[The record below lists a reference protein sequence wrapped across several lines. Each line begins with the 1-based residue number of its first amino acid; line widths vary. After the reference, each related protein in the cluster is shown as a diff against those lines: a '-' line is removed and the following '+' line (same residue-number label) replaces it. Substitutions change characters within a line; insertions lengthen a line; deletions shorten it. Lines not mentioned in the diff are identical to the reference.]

1 MNFNTKK
8 PIYIQIADYFLDS
21 IISKKYNVGDR
32 IMSVR
37 DLAVE
42 LEVNPN
48 TVMRSYNYL
57 QDKDIVFNKRGI
69 GYFIGKNA
77 LKNAKKIKYKEFT
90 QEELPDI
97 FNTMRILE
105 IDIEQLKELY
115 DNYKI
120 KTDETFMTKNLD
132 IQDND

>member
-1 MNFNTKK
+1 MNFNNKK
-8 PIYIQIADYFLDS
+8 PIYIQIADYFLES
-21 IISKKYNVGDR
+21 IISKKYRLDDR

-48 TVMRSYNYL
+48 TVMRSYTYL
-57 QDKDIVFNKRGI
+57 QNKDIIFNKRGI

-77 LKNAKKIKYKEFT
+77 LKHAKKIKYNEFT
-90 QEELPDI
+90 EEELPNI
-97 FNTMRILE
+97 FDTMRIL
-105 IDIEQLKELY
+105 DINIEELKNLY

-120 KTDETFMTKNLD
+120 KTDENK
-132 IQDND
+132 